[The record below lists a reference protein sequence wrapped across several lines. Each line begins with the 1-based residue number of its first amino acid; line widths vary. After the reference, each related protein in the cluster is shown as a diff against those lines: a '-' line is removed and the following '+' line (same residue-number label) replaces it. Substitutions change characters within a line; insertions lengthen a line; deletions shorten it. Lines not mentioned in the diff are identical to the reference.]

1 MPIIITQTIKKKTT
15 SKCIVKINNKE
26 IRQYFKNLY
35 LLDTKE
41 QSSKKNNKEEIWKTY
56 REMPNINFNH
66 INNYNKCEYSVD
78 CQT

>member
-15 SKCIVKINNKE
+15 SKYIVKINNKE